1 MGVIVGLTLG
11 AGLLLVWL
19 SFFPESPPRTSARA
33 DRMRDMLTQ
42 AGWVG
47 VSPGGFL
54 ALSIALGC
62 VTAILTAALTGAFAL
77 GGAFGIIAGVLP
89 TAVVR
94 SRASQRR
101 TVFHELWPEAIEDM
115 LSAVRAG
122 MSLPEAVASLA
133 ERGPEPM
140 REHFAAFAG
149 DYAVT
154 ARFDECLDA
163 LKERFAD
170 PVADRVI
177 ESLRITREV
186 GGTDLGTT
194 LRSLAT
200 MLRADLRTR
209 GELKARQSWTV
220 NAARLAVAAPWL
232 VLALLGTRTDAA
244 AAFDSATGVFVL
256 AAGGVL
262 SVVAYWLMMRIGAL
276 PEDRRVLR

>member
-1 MGVIVGLTLG
+1 MGVIVGFLLG
-11 AGLLLVWL
+11 AGLLLIWL
-19 SFFPESPPRTSARA
+19 SFFPEESRRRSARS
-33 DRMRDMLTQ
+33 DRLRDLLAQ

-54 ALSIALGC
+54 ALSGALA
-62 VTAILTAALTGAFAL
+62 VVVAVISAALTSALAVGA
-77 GGAFGIIAGVLP
+77 AFGILAGSLP

-94 SRASQRR
+94 GRAAQRR
-101 TVFHELWPEAIEDM
+101 TTFHELWPEAIEDM

-122 MSLPEAVASLA
+122 MSLPEALGSLA

-140 REHFAAFAG
+140 RDYFAAFAG

-154 ARFDECLDA
+154 ARLDECLDR

-170 PVADRVI
+170 PVADRVV
-177 ESLRITREV
+177 EALRITREV

-194 LRSLAT
+194 LQSLTA

-209 GELKARQSWTV
+209 GELRARQSWTK
-220 NAARLAVAAPWL
+220 NSARLAVAAPWA
-232 VLALLGTRTDAA
+232 VLAVLGTRTDAA
-244 AAFDSATGVFVL
+244 AAFDSPM
-256 AAGGVL
+256 GVL
-262 SVVAYWLMMRIGAL
+262 VLTGGGALCFLAYWLMIRIGSL

>member
-11 AGLLLVWL
+11 AGVLLIWL
-19 SFFPESPPRTSARA
+19 SFFPEAEDRGSPRA
-33 DRMRDMLTQ
+33 DRIRDQLVQ
-42 AGWVG
+42 AGWPGVG
-47 VSPGGFL
+47 PGAFL
-54 ALSIALGC
+54 ALSVMVGL
-62 VTAILTAALTGAFAL
+62 VTAIVAAVLTGSFAI
-77 GGAFGIIAGVLP
+77 GGAFGVIASLLP

-94 SRASQRR
+94 SRAAKRR
-101 TVFHELWPEAIEDM
+101 TVFHDLWPEAIEDM

-122 MSLPEAVASLA
+122 MSLPEALGSLS

-140 REHFAAFAG
+140 REHFGAFAA
-149 DYAVT
+149 DYAIT
-154 ARFDECLDA
+154 ARFDESLDL

-170 PVADRVI
+170 PVADRVV

-200 MLRADLRTR
+200 MLRADIRTR
-209 GELKARQSWTV
+209 GELRARQSWTV
-220 NAARLAVAAPWL
+220 NAARLAVAAPWA

-244 AAFDSATGVFVL
+244 AVFDSALGVLVLTG
-256 AAGGVL
+256 GGVL
-262 SVVAYWLMMRIGAL
+262 SALAYWLMIRIGAL